1 MTTSALSRWTS
12 LTIPRRVGLGFAL
25 LVLGGLAAGGTALER
40 LRAVAGHVDTLAG
53 TTVPSVLTL
62 SRLIESNLAALLAAR
77 SAVLDVDPERVRQGK
92 EALRA
97 AIAQGDRDIEAYGR
111 TLVSDEEDARLFAAA
126 RDARLAFLAEIRRA
140 MALDDAGDDAG
151 ARQLVLDGVEPLAD
165 RCQTLFRK
173 VIAYDG
179 ELTEREATAARDGLR
194 SGFLITTAVLGLA
207 ILAGAV
213 LALGI
218 IRSLSRALLGI
229 SDALESGAGKTTH
242 AAGQLTAVNQTVAAG
257 CVEQGSAVAETGA
270 ALEQMSVM
278 IRCTADNAARAKEC
292 AGQARQAAAAGAE
305 TMAAMDA
312 AMRSIGT
319 TSAEVAKI
327 VKQIDEIAFQTNILA
342 LNAAVEAARAG
353 EAGAGFAVVAEEVR
367 SLAQRSAEAARET
380 AERIEA
386 AIESSRQGA
395 ASCDRMGSSLDE
407 IAERA
412 TAADKLV
419 AEIAT
424 AAQEQSQGIRQIGT
438 AIAQL
443 DQVTQENAARAGEGA
458 TAAADLSGEAAAV
471 RAHVDRLRALVVPAR
486 PATDMLRP
494 AAFPT
499 PPRRLPAPPTPT
511 PPRRIP
517 MPGDREPA
525 AITSDAEDRHFK
537 DF

>member
-1 MTTSALSRWTS
+1 MTTPALTRWTN
-12 LTIPRRVGLGFAL
+12 LTIPRRVGLGFVL

-40 LRAVAGHVDTLAG
+40 LRGVAGHVETLAG
-53 TTVPSVLTL
+53 STVPSVLTL
-62 SRLIESNLAALLAAR
+62 SRLIESNLATLLAAR
-77 SAVLDVDPERVRQGK
+77 SAVLDVDPERIRQGK
-92 EALRA
+92 ESLRT

-111 TLVSDEEDARLFAAA
+111 ALCSDGEDTRLFAAA
-126 RDARLAFLAEIRRA
+126 RDARVAFLAEIRRA
-140 MALDDAGDDAG
+140 VALDDAGDDAG

-165 RCQTLFRK
+165 RCQALFRK
-173 VIAYDG
+173 VIAYNG
-179 ELTEREATAARDGLR
+179 QLTELEATAARDGLR
-194 SGFLITTAVLGLA
+194 SGFLVSTTVLGLA

-213 LALGI
+213 LAMGI

-229 SDALESGAGKTTH
+229 SDALETGAGKTTH
-242 AAGQLTAVNQTVAAG
+242 AASQLTAVNQTVAAG

-319 TSAEVAKI
+319 TSGEVAKI

-395 ASCDRMGSSLDE
+395 ASCGRMGSSLAE
-407 IAERA
+407 IAERS

-443 DQVTQENAARAGEGA
+443 DQVTRENAARAGEGA
-458 TAAADLSGEAAAV
+458 TAAAELSGEAAAV
-471 RAHVDRLRALVVPAR
+471 RVHVDRLRALVVPGR
-486 PATDMLRP
+486 PAGSP
-494 AAFPT
+494 APVPAPPA
-499 PPRRLPAPPTPT
+499 PPRRLPSPPTP
-511 PPRRIP
+511 PLRRIP

-525 AITSDAEDRHFK
+525 AVTVDAEDRHFK

>member
-1 MTTSALSRWTS
+1 MTTWTN
-12 LTIPRRVGLGFAL
+12 LTIPRRVGLGFL
-25 LVLGGLAAGGTALER
+25 ILVLGGLAAGGTALER
-40 LRAVAGHVDTLAG
+40 LRGVAGHVNTLAG
-53 TTVPSVLTL
+53 STVPSVLTL
-62 SRLIESNLAALLAAR
+62 SRLIESNLATLLAAR
-77 SAVLDVDPERVRQGK
+77 SVVLDVDPERVRRGK
-92 EALRA
+92 EALRK

-111 TLVSDEEDARLFAAA
+111 SLVTDAEDARIFAAA
-126 RDARLAFLAEIRRA
+126 REARLAFLAEVGRA
-140 MALDDAGDDAG
+140 VALDDAGDDAA
-151 ARQLVLDGVEPLAD
+151 ARALVLDGVEPLAD
-165 RCQTLFRK
+165 RCLTAFRQA
-173 VIAYDG
+173 IAYNG

-194 SGFLITTAVLGLA
+194 SGFLVSTVVLGLA
-207 ILAGAV
+207 ILAGAA

-218 IRSLSRALLGI
+218 IRSLSRSLLGI
-229 SDALESGAGKTTH
+229 SDALETGAGKTAE

-319 TSAEVAKI
+319 SSAEVAKI

-386 AIESSRQGA
+386 AIERSRQGT
-395 ASCDRMGSSLDE
+395 ASCDRMGSSLAE

-424 AAQEQSQGIRQIGT
+424 AAQEQAQGIRQIGT

-471 RAHVDRLRALVVPAR
+471 RDHVDRLRSLVVPGRRAGHMPR
-486 PATDMLRP
+486 PAPLP
-494 AAFPT
+494 AA
-499 PPRRLPAPPTPT
+499 PRRLPAPTPS
-511 PPRRIP
+511 PLRRIP
-517 MPGDREPA
+517 MPGDGEPTA
-525 AITSDAEDRHFK
+525 VADAEDRHFK